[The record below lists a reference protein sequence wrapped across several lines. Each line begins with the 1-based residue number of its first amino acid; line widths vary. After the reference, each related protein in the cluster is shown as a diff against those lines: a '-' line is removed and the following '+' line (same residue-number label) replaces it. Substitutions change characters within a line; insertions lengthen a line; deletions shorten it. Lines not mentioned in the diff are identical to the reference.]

1 MAHRSYLSRSDPGRR
16 LNKLR
21 SGYVRLDEAIAAR
34 LIRSVHRSRGH
45 AASLL
50 LETSKSARSQSYQW
64 ESPVEYSLRPI
75 RALEAGRHF
84 QPPSGAIFY
93 LTPTE
98 ALGCGR
104 APCAALRALGR
115 KVSDEFSV
123 PLCRTHHRQV
133 HDRGDERVKLK
144 ILACDRRL
152 LSL

>member
-1 MAHRSYLSRSDPGRR
+1 VAHSSYLSRSDPDRR

-34 LIRSVHRSRGH
+34 LIRSLHRSRGH

-50 LETSKSARSQSYQW
+50 LETSKSARSQSINGNCRL
-64 ESPVEYSLRPI
+64 SALRPI

-98 ALGCGR
+98 ALR
-104 APCAALRALGR
+104 AVVHLALR
-115 KVSDEFSV
+115 
-123 PLCRTHHRQV
+123 
-133 HDRGDERVKLK
+133 
-144 ILACDRRL
+144 
-152 LSL
+152 